1 MPRLIFRFVL
11 IPLATAACIF
21 LILNVL
27 FPLPDLKPFST
38 VVNDRQGNLL
48 HAFLAADG
56 RWRLETHPEEIPGK
70 LKTILLHK
78 EDRYF
83 YVHPGVNPF
92 SAGRALIQNIG
103 AGKRISGASTIT
115 MQVARMLEPKERTY
129 TAKLAEAFRALQLE
143 WKYSKEEILE
153 LYLSMIPLG
162 GNIEGLKSAALL
174 YYQTPLERL
183 NIAQLIDLILIP
195 NDPNGLRPDRD
206 GEALYQERIRK
217 SAEWMRD
224 GLLSVEDSLVIWN
237 TPADARR
244 VAPPRR
250 APHFSLNAVRNP
262 RGVHEI
268 RSTLD
273 WNIQRTAER
282 LMSSHV
288 RRLKLQGVQN
298 AAVIIVENRTRE
310 VLAYIGSPDFGDSTS
325 RGQVDAVRAV
335 RSPGSTLKPF
345 LIAHQME
352 KGILTPKSVL
362 LDTPY
367 DAEGFYAE
375 NYDGTYS
382 GLVSVDAALRKSL
395 NVPFIRTLHDAGV
408 GPFTDHLIE
417 LGLRSLETQK
427 KNLGLSMVVGGCGI
441 TLEELTSAFLVFP
454 NKGMFSP
461 LRVILR
467 DGDNPVQER
476 QMYSPAVAYMITEI
490 LSGLDRPDL
499 PNNFE
504 SSVNLPKVAY
514 KTGTSYGRRDAWSV
528 GFSAQYTIGVWVGNA
543 DNRGSAELVGSKA
556 AAPLLFDLFNA
567 ISSPHLKTLMP
578 MPPDAGIRE
587 VCAKSGHLP
596 TPRCQRRI
604 MDHFAVTRTLPVVC
618 DLEREFQ
625 IALDRRSHYC
635 SSCLGTHASRTV
647 VYPNYPPE
655 LLSFWESNGFRYER
669 IPPHNERCTRVF
681 SGEGPKIL
689 SPTDGMTYFRVST
702 KQHLILHATSGAD
715 VEEHAWYFDREFLGR
730 KRAGE
735 KVFLPMKPGEH
746 VITCADEKGRLTTI
760 TVLIHDAS

>member
-1 MPRLIFRFVL
+1 MLRLIPRLVL
-11 IPLATAACIF
+11 ISLAATACIF

-27 FPLPDLKPFST
+27 FPLPDLKPLS
-38 VVNDRQGNLL
+38 VAVNDRQGNLL
-48 HAFLAADG
+48 HAFLASDG
-56 RWRLETHPEEIPGK
+56 RWRLETHPEEIPEK

-83 YVHPGVNPF
+83 YAHPGVNPF
-92 SAGRALIQNIG
+92 SALRALIQNIG
-103 AGKRISGASTIT
+103 AGKRVSGASTIT

-129 TAKLAEAFRALQLE
+129 LAKATEAFRALQLE

-195 NDPNGLRPDRD
+195 NDPNALRPDRD
-206 GEALYQERIRK
+206 GDALYKERIGK
-217 SAEWMRD
+217 SLEWLMD
-224 GLLSVEDSLVIWN
+224 GLLTVEDSLVIWN
-237 TPADARR
+237 TPANARR

-250 APHFSLNAVRNP
+250 APHFALRVLKDTKGES
-262 RGVHEI
+262 EI

-273 WNIQRTAER
+273 WNTQRTAER
-282 LMSSHV
+282 LLSSHV
-288 RRLKLQGVQN
+288 RRWKLQGVQN
-298 AAVIIVENRTRE
+298 AAVIVVENSSRE
-310 VLAYIGSPDFGDSTS
+310 ILAYIGSPDFEDSTA
-325 RGQVDAVRAV
+325 RGQVDAVRAI

-345 LIAHQME
+345 LVAHQME
-352 KGILTPKSVL
+352 QGILTPKSVL

-395 NVPFIRTLHDAGV
+395 NVPFIRTLQDEGV
-408 GPFTDHLIE
+408 GTFTNHLLE
-417 LGLRSLETQK
+417 LGLFSLESQK

-441 TLEELTSAFLVFP
+441 TLEELTTAFLAFP
-454 NKGMFSP
+454 NKGKFAP
-461 LRVILR
+461 LRKLIREVE
-467 DGDNPVQER
+467 GPVQER
-476 QMYSPAVAYMITEI
+476 QVYSPAVAYMIADI

-543 DNRGSAELVGSKA
+543 DNSGSAELVGGKA

-567 ISSPHLKTLMP
+567 ISAPHLKSLMP
-578 MPPDAGIRE
+578 MPSEAGIRE

-596 TPRCQRRI
+596 TPRCTRRI
-604 MDHFAVTRTLPVVC
+604 MDHFAVTRTIPVLC

-635 SSCLGTHASRTV
+635 SSCIGTYASRTV
-647 VYPNYPPE
+647 VYADYPAE
-655 LLSFWESNGFRYER
+655 LLSFWESNGFQYQK

-689 SPTDGMTYFRVST
+689 SPTNGMTYFRVSS

-715 VEEHAWYFDREFLGR
+715 VEEHVWYYDREFLGR